1 MLFTI
6 SKRRKQSNSKQI
18 IYRSNLII
26 QEYSKQYEIE
36 KFYSQ
41 ESNQELKLQGY
52 DFFEKNQI
60 FISGRNTNVSGS
72 VQDNHILSTGDMLIF
87 VFQGGRNEVFKTIIE
102 KDGFLYLD
110 FTSISALGRT
120 FGEVKKEILSRVDI
134 PY

>member
-1 MLFTI
+1 MNLKRINLLKII
-6 SKRRKQSNSKQI
+6 SIFLVIVFNFQHFARSQTLPSAQMQVPNNFNAFSQFQKEEKQKLTQEQI

-60 FISGRNTNVSGS
+60 LFLEETLMLV
-72 VQDNHILSTGDMLIF
+72 DLSKMI
-87 VFQGGRNEVFKTIIE
+87 
-102 KDGFLYLD
+102 
-110 FTSISALGRT
+110 T
-120 FGEVKKEILSRVDI
+120 F
-134 PY
+134 